1 MKVDDKKGV
10 VRFARVAALSVL
22 ALTAVQ
28 AQADQVTDIKAK
40 GELVCGVLGTDE
52 PFSFIQDPASRTIVG
67 YDVDLC
73 NAVAKSLGVKPV
85 LKQIAVAARIPE
97 LQQGHV
103 DLLAASLTHNKERES
118 QIDFSLSTF
127 ITGQKA
133 MVRKDSGITTLAQL
147 DGKKLLTVK
156 GSTME
161 TNIAARIKNAT
172 VVSFDNS
179 PQALLALE
187 QGKGVAYVN
196 DETSLVSNFA
206 KLGPAAKD
214 YTLVPQYLSSEHL
227 ALGLRKN
234 EPAFR
239 GQVNKVLLGMEADG
253 DAQKLFDKWFGP
265 TTKMNFPPRSFK
277 ISTDKID

>member
-1 MKVDDKKGV
+1 MQADFGRTLRRLAGV
-10 VRFARVAALSVL
+10 ATLSAL
-22 ALTAVQ
+22 ALTALP
-28 AQADQVTDIKAK
+28 ASADQLADIKAK

-52 PFSFIQDPASRTIVG
+52 PFSYVDPGSREIVG

-73 NAVAKSLGVKPV
+73 NAVAKSLGVKTV
-85 LKQIAVAARIPE
+85 LKQISVAARLPE

-147 DGKKLLTVK
+147 DGKKILTVK

-161 TNIAARIKNAT
+161 TNIAAKIKNAS

-196 DETSLVSNFA
+196 DETSLVSNLV

-227 ALGLRKN
+227 ALGIRKG
-234 EPAFR
+234 ETGFR
-239 GQVNKVLLGMEADG
+239 NQVNQVLTKMEADG

-265 TTKMNFPPRSFK
+265 NTKMKFPPRSFK

>member
-1 MKVDDKKGV
+1 MQADFGRTFRRLAGV
-10 VRFARVAALSVL
+10 ATLSAL
-22 ALTAVQ
+22 ALTA
-28 AQADQVTDIKAK
+28 APASADQIADIKAK

-52 PFSFIQDPASRTIVG
+52 PFSFVDPGSREIIG
-67 YDVDLC
+67 YDVDMC

-85 LKQIAVAARIPE
+85 LKQISVAARLPE

-147 DGKKLLTVK
+147 DGKKILTVK

-161 TNIAARIKNAT
+161 TNIAAKIKNAT

-196 DETSLVSNFA
+196 DETSLVSNLV

-227 ALGLRKN
+227 ALGIRKG
-234 EPAFR
+234 ETGFR
-239 GQVNKVLLGMEADG
+239 NQVNQVLAKMEADG

-265 TTKMNFPPRSFK
+265 NTKMKFPPRSFK

>member
-1 MKVDDKKGV
+1 MKVDDKKDV

-28 AQADQVTDIKAK
+28 AHADQVTDIKAK

-52 PFSFIQDPASRTIVG
+52 PFSFIKDPASREIVG

-73 NAVAKSLGVKPV
+73 NAVARSIGVKPV

-133 MVRKDSGITTLAQL
+133 MVRKDSDITTLAQL

-161 TNIAARIKNAT
+161 TNIAARIKNAS

-187 QGKGVAYVN
+187 QGKGVAYIN
-196 DETSLVSNFA
+196 DETSLVSNFT

-239 GQVNKVLLGMEADG
+239 AQVNKVLVGMEADG
-253 DAQKLFDKWFGP
+253 DAQKLYNKWFGP

>member
-1 MKVDDKKGV
+1 MQADFGQKLRRLAGV
-10 VRFARVAALSVL
+10 ATLSAL
-22 ALTAVQ
+22 ALTALP
-28 AQADQVTDIKAK
+28 ASADQIADIKAK

-52 PFSFIQDPASRTIVG
+52 PFSYVDPGSREIVG

-85 LKQIAVAARIPE
+85 LKQISVAARLPE

-147 DGKKLLTVK
+147 DGKKILTVK

-161 TNIAARIKNAT
+161 TNIAAKIKNAS

-196 DETSLVSNFA
+196 DETSLVSNLV

-227 ALGLRKN
+227 ALGIRKG
-234 EPAFR
+234 ETGFR
-239 GQVNKVLLGMEADG
+239 NQVNQVLTKMEADG

-265 TTKMNFPPRSFK
+265 NTKMKFPPRSFK